1 MDERKKLE
9 KQLADAEREIRQL
22 QNRQK
27 ILENKMRNEIYRE
40 RTHRLCVHG
49 GSLESV
55 FPVVTGMD
63 KDETMAFLHALLR
76 LPGARE
82 LTENARTDGDAE

>member
-1 MDERKKLE
+1 MNERQKLE
-9 KQLADAEREIRQL
+9 KQLADAERELQQL
-22 QNRQK
+22 RNRQK
-27 ILENKMRNEIYRE
+27 ILENKKRTIEQRG

-55 FPVVTGMD
+55 FPVVTAMD
-63 KDETMAFLHALLR
+63 GDETMAFLHALLC

-82 LTENARTDGDAE
+82 LAENARKEGDAG

>member
-1 MDERKKLE
+1 MDERQKLE
-9 KQLADAEREIRQL
+9 KQLADAEREIRHL

-27 ILENKMRNEIYRE
+27 ILKNKKRTIEQRG

-49 GSLESV
+49 GSLENV
-55 FPVVTGMD
+55 FPVVTDMD
-63 KDETMAFLHALLR
+63 KDETMTFLHALLC

-82 LTENARTDGDAE
+82 LAENARKDGDSG